1 VISNEYQQE
10 YGKGTPSGRFGA
22 QAGIAAPLLH
32 EGRLL
37 GVISVGSCLSER
49 KFGPDDVEAL
59 ELLAGMAASMLGTLE
74 RAQLQAVSLA
84 SRELAHRLN
93 NDLALAVGTI
103 DMLRE
108 EPGLGDDLQEL
119 VADAAAGLERVGDQL
134 RRLQQLARFQTRE
147 TPVGPALDL
156 DRSTGAAADPS

>member
-1 VISNEYQQE
+1 MISI
-10 YGKGTPSGRFGA
+10 GA
-22 QAGIAAPLLH
+22 
-32 EGRLL
+32 RLPT
-37 GVISVGSCLSER
+37 R
-49 KFGPDDVEAL
+49 QFGPDDAEAL

-119 VADAAAGLERVGDQL
+119 VADAAAGLQRVGEQL
-134 RRLQQLARFQTRE
+134 KRLQQLARFQTRE

-156 DRSTGAAADPS
+156 DLSTGPGSHPA

>member
-1 VISNEYQQE
+1 
-10 YGKGTPSGRFGA
+10 
-22 QAGIAAPLLH
+22 
-32 EGRLL
+32 
-37 GVISVGSCLSER
+37 
-49 KFGPDDVEAL
+49 
-59 ELLAGMAASMLGTLE
+59 MLGTLE

-119 VADAAAGLERVGDQL
+119 VADAAAGLQRIGEQL
-134 RRLQQLARFQTRE
+134 KKLQQLARFQTRE

-156 DRSTGAAADPS
+156 DRSTGTGANPA